1 MYKDKQTASDK
12 RKEKH
17 IQKIFDDIN
26 TLFDV
31 DEDFAHNF
39 KGQKLFSLLML
50 VSEKTLQ
57 HHAKFGEWEVKK
69 YKEALERKKQMPFY
83 KKA

>member
-17 IQKIFDDIN
+17 IKKIFDDIN

-31 DEDFAHNF
+31 DEDFASDF
-39 KGQKLFSLLML
+39 KTQKIFTLLML
-50 VSEKTLQ
+50 VSEKTLE
-57 HHAKFGEWEVKK
+57 HNARFGEYEVSK